1 MIKFTTYTA
10 ALCFTLCF
18 LLVTSPAKADGKKK
32 KKNKGDTELSEKQ
45 EVDLKNTFL
54 EANKHKLLGNNEE
67 AIKLFER
74 CLTIDPNNSASHY
87 ELASLKLL
95 NQQIQPAVKHMERAA
110 EIDPDNKWYQQS
122 LAIFYEQLKFYD
134 LAVKVYENLIDKYP
148 GELSYYENLANM
160 FLYQN
165 DLKGALKVYNEIEAK
180 FGIQEFSSTQKQKI
194 YISQKK
200 PEKAIEEA
208 KKLIERSPATP
219 KYYTGLAELYK
230 NNDQKEKAIET
241 YQKLLEIDPN
251 NAYVQLS
258 MSLYYFEGGKKE
270 EAQSAMRDAFKN
282 PDLDFTT
289 KARILFNEIAYLDV
303 PEGQVNPFGI
313 ELAKILEETH
323 PEEAKSYA
331 VTADLLYQA
340 GDKQGALNSYE
351 KSLKIDENQFI
362 IWSQTLLLYS
372 EINQWDS
379 IYVRSSQ
386 ALELF
391 PNQPSLYYFQGI
403 SAYQKKMYQETIDA
417 LETGKDFVIDNN
429 NLLGQFYTNLGDAH
443 HNLEQHEQSD
453 KYFEKA
459 LRLNPND
466 DLVLNNYSYYLSLRG
481 EKLERAAEM
490 AKQVV
495 ERNPKSATY
504 LDTYAWVLY
513 RKGDFAGAKN
523 YMEQAISNGGENE
536 VTLIEHY
543 GDILFKLN
551 DINGA
556 MKYWEQAKNMG
567 GGSDLLDKKIES
579 KQLYE

>member
-1 MIKFTTYTA
+1 MCLAFFTA
-10 ALCFTLCF
+10 EAN
-18 LLVTSPAKADGKKK
+18 VGGKKK
-32 KKNKGDTELSEKQ
+32 KKAKATSELTERQ

-67 AIKLFER
+67 AVKLFER

-95 NQQIQPAVKHMERAA
+95 SQQIQPAVKHMETAA

-122 LAIFYEQLKFYD
+122 LAIFYEQLKFYS
-134 LAVKVYENLIDKYP
+134 LAVDVYNGLIEKYP
-148 GELSYYENLANM
+148 GDITYYENLANM
-160 FLYQN
+160 YLYQN
-165 DLKGALKVYNEIEAK
+165 DLKGALKVYNQIENK
-180 FGIQEFSSTQKQKI
+180 FGVQEFSSTQKQKI
-194 YISQKK
+194 YVSQKK

-208 KKLIERSPATP
+208 EKLVNHSPGTAR
-219 KYYTGLAELYK
+219 YYTGLAELYK
-230 NNDQKEKAIET
+230 GNDQNDKAIET
-241 YQKLLEIDPN
+241 YQKLLKIDPN

-258 MSLYYFEGGKKE
+258 MSLYYFEGGKNDDAKD
-270 EAQSAMRDAFKN
+270 AMRNAFKN
-282 PDLDFTT
+282 SDLDFTT
-289 KARILFNEIAYLDV
+289 KARILFNEIAYRDV
-303 PEGQVNPFGI
+303 PEGEVNPFGI

-323 PEEAKSYA
+323 PGEAKSYA

-340 GDKQGALNSYE
+340 GDKQGALDSYE

-379 IYVRSSQ
+379 IYVRSSE

-443 HNLEQHEQSD
+443 HNLDQHEQSD

-513 RKGDFAGAKN
+513 RKGDFADAKN
-523 YMEQAISNGGENE
+523 YMEQAISNGGEGE

-543 GDILFKLN
+543 GDILFKLD

-556 MKYWEQAKNMG
+556 MKYWEQAKTMG